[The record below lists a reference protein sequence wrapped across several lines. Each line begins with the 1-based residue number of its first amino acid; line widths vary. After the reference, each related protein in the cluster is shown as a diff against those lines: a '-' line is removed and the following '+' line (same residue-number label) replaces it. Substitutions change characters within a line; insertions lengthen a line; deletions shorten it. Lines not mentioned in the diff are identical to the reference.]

1 MSDLDSLRYP
11 VGRFS
16 RPAAPLGDEER
27 GALIQE
33 IARMPAGLRALVTG
47 VSDAQLDTPY
57 RPDGWTVR
65 QVCHHVA
72 DSHVNAY
79 IRMKLAATEDA
90 PTIKPYAEARW
101 AELGEAKRGPVEV
114 SLDLLDAL
122 HFRWTAFLFDLP
134 ASDFRRTYVHP
145 ALGAFA
151 LDAAV
156 ALYAW
161 HGRHHTAH
169 VERVVGPRG

>member
-1 MSDLDSLRYP
+1 MADLDSLRYP
-11 VGRFS
+11 VGTFA
-16 RPAAPLGDEER
+16 RPTAPLDDEER
-27 GALIQE
+27 GTFIEE

-47 VSDAQLDTPY
+47 LSDRQLDTPY
-57 RPDGWTVR
+57 RPGGWTVR

-79 IRMKLAATEDA
+79 GRMKLAATEDA
-90 PTIKPYAEARW
+90 AAIKSYMEARW
-101 AELGEAKRGPVEV
+101 AELGEAKLGPVEV

-122 HFRWTAFLFDLP
+122 HFRWTAFLRDLP
-134 ASDFRRTYVHP
+134 PSDFRRAYVHP
-145 ALGAFA
+145 EMGAVA

-169 VERVVGPRG
+169 VERVVGQRG